1 MSNTLQMAQPP
12 KLKVQSCKGC
22 TGWQIK
28 VTPKVVLWS
37 QKCIL
42 SMNVIYSR
50 WVNFCDEYRICSQV
64 LKSIHDLKG
73 GVVHLK
79 IEVIYIILQIFLK
92 SLAWNVRDSR
102 PFTFI
107 GVEIVSLGV
116 VSGWQWWTTLNIW
129 HIPEH
134 SVSSYNIQFER
145 SANLCVAKRKKKL
158 ISGPSKNQNLDVQVA
173 GKWAVAFI
181 VFNKLFIFS
190 LFNRL
195 AWLST
200 KFKRCMLLAKCLP
213 MMW

>member
-28 VTPKVVLWS
+28 VTPKVVLS
-37 QKCIL
+37 NQKCIL

-79 IEVIYIILQIFLK
+79 IEVIYIILQVFLK
-92 SLAWNVRDSR
+92 SLAWNVRDSW

-107 GVEIVSLGV
+107 GVEIVSLGLYQV
-116 VSGWQWWTTLNIW
+116 DSDGQHSIFGIYQNTVSVLITY
-129 HIPEH
+129 
-134 SVSSYNIQFER
+134 SSKEVQIYVLQKE
-145 SANLCVAKRKKKL
+145 KK
-158 ISGPSKNQNLDVQVA
+158 N
-173 GKWAVAFI
+173 WY
-181 VFNKLFIFS
+181 
-190 LFNRL
+190 L
-195 AWLST
+195 ALQKT
-200 KFKRCMLLAKCLP
+200 KI
-213 MMW
+213 